1 MSGEREMEPE
11 VAAQLDRAVERLRAE
26 WRHFENGDASDM
38 ENALQELN
46 EVIARIGPGGLRAA
60 GKREQSPV
68 TNAICELEA
77 VRGKLVEQ
85 LDGTADSLRATQGQ
99 RRAISAYAKANRS

>member
-1 MSGEREMEPE
+1 MNAGKEMQPE
-11 VAAQLDRAVERLRAE
+11 VAQQLDRAVERLRAE
-26 WRHFENGDASDM
+26 WRRFENGEASDM
-38 ENALQELN
+38 ESALRELN
-46 EVIARIGPGGLRAA
+46 QVIACIGPGGLSADKA
-60 GKREQSPV
+60 KDQGPV

-85 LDGTADSLRATQGQ
+85 LDGTADNLRATQGQ